1 MGRKTIDF
9 DKESFVELI
18 NTVEGSTTMGAFK
31 ELARLY
37 NEKHGTNIKTQMFYL
52 RAKQWELSP
61 RVNKGSEPKTRAGT
75 KPKKVYKLNLSK
87 WPADQ
92 IEKYKKTIAAAERG
106 SYKASMKLRCV
117 SCSNFIQR
125 EVRLCPVDTCEVYHI
140 RPYRR

>member
-9 DKESFVELI
+9 NKESFVELI
-18 NTVEGSTTMGAFK
+18 NTVEGSTTMGAFE

-61 RVNKGSEPKTRAGT
+61 KVNKAEGKTR
-75 KPKKVYKLNLSK
+75 KPKEQKKYKLNLSK
-87 WPADQ
+87 WPPDQ
-92 IEKYKKTIAAAERG
+92 IKKYKKTIAAAERG

-117 SCSNFIQR
+117 SCSNFIQK

-140 RPYRR
+140 RPYRG